1 MSTFAQ
7 KDALQAFRAFLD
19 GRGLN
24 EATVSIRDGFG
35 AMLDFYET
43 MRASDCTSESADML
57 LFQWGTY
64 DRAFLPRVDGT
75 GGTGLAFDI
84 NLVRQLIPN
93 VQEDDDDIWQ
103 LELGFEFEPASG
115 LRTLG
120 QDNRWCQSLPE
131 LREFR
136 SYVLASQPFM
146 ACGDLPVR
154 RRMLAYQCCG

>member
-1 MSTFAQ
+1 MSTFEQ
-7 KDALQAFRAFLD
+7 KTALQAFRVFLD
-19 GRGLN
+19 GKGLS
-24 EATVSIRDGFG
+24 ETTVSIRDGFQ

-64 DRAFLPRVDGT
+64 DRASLPRVDGT

-103 LELGFEFEPASG
+103 LELGFELEPTGRLKA
-115 LRTLG
+115 LG
-120 QDNRWCQSLPE
+120 KDHRWCNSLQG
-131 LREFR
+131 LGEFR
-136 SYVLASQPFM
+136 SYVLASPPLM
-146 ACGDLPVR
+146 ACSDLPVR
-154 RRMLAYQCCG
+154 WRMLAYQCCG